1 MEKEGLKRSLAL
13 LDARGVTIDSI
24 VTDRHPQ
31 IQKFLRDNNI
41 TQFYDVWHMEKGTL
55 TQRNI
60 RNLLIAG
67 TPFCLQNKIQEV
79 FCTYFGA

>member
-1 MEKEGLKRSLAL
+1 MEKEGLKMSLAL

-31 IQKFLRDNNI
+31 IQKFLRDNI

-67 TPFCLQNKIQEV
+67 TTFCLQNKIQGV